1 MAQNRDKLDFR
12 SMADKIVG
20 VCARIRP
27 GEVVQL
33 GGGMHNFDLVAAL
46 AAAVRRTGAFPE
58 LNVTS
63 DELQMEMMTTVPV
76 EHLRTVPSHRLRW
89 LEDVDAMIVTDSV
102 ADPSLAQD
110 VPDERR
116 RAAHAAAEA
125 VERRIFERGIRW
137 VYIGYPT
144 PAMAKDL
151 PVAYEDLWNMF
162 WRAVDV
168 DYEQLAADAAAVAA
182 VLEDAVEVRITS
194 DNGTDVSLQLGR
206 RPVLIDDGVISE
218 SDIEHG
224 DAAVNLPAGKVFVA
238 PVETSINGR
247 AVFDFAFRGGRVI
260 RDLELDI
267 MDGRVS
273 LLGAGRG
280 SRDFER
286 TLAFA
291 RGDKDRI
298 GEFAIGLN
306 PGVDRFTGYALAD
319 EKRRGTVHLAL
330 GDNRLF
336 GGDNASTI
344 HWDLFIEKPTVT
356 VDGRPLVE
364 AGELCLG

>member
-1 MAQNRDKLDFR
+1 MAENRDHVDFR

-33 GGGMHNFDLVAAL
+33 GGGVHNFDLVAAL
-46 AAAVRRTGAFPE
+46 AGAVRRVGAFPE

-76 EHLRTVPSHRLRW
+76 EHLRTVPPHRLRW

-102 ADPSLAQD
+102 ADPSLAEA

-137 VYIGYPT
+137 VYVGWPT
-144 PAMAKDL
+144 PATAKQL
-151 PVAYEDLWNMF
+151 AVSFEDLWNMV
-162 WRAVDV
+162 WRAVDI
-168 DYEQLAADAAAVAA
+168 DYEQLAQEAAAAA
-182 VLEDAVEVRITS
+182 GMLEDADEVRITS
-194 DNGTDVSLQLGR
+194 DKGTDVTFRLGG
-206 RPVLIDDGVISE
+206 RPVLVDDGVISE

-224 DAAVNLPAGKVFVA
+224 DAAVNLPAGKVFAA
-238 PVETSINGR
+238 PVETSVNGR
-247 AVFDFAFRGGRVI
+247 AVFDFAFRGGRTI
-260 RDLELDI
+260 HDLELSI
-267 MDGRVS
+267 RDGRVA
-273 LLGAGRG
+273 LVGAKRG

-291 RGDKDRI
+291 HGEKDRI

-306 PGVDRFTGYALAD
+306 PGVDRFTGYALTD

-336 GGDNASTI
+336 GGANASTI
-344 HWDLFIEKPTVT
+344 HWDLFIEKPTVW

-364 AGELCLG
+364 DGELRLG